1 MYFILFQLHKHYSP
15 FIYNTVGRDN
25 YKYFVSILVWH
36 PLAYLLFLYSTLC
49 YWYRAPLTWL
59 FIAFLLYS
67 FAMFVGISGLCMYHL
82 KLIGKNMTTNEEI
95 NMFRYT
101 YFKNEF
107 QMQDNP
113 FSRGELLVFCY

>member
-1 MYFILFQLHKHYSP
+1 LYTAYNSP

-36 PLAYLLFLYSTLC
+36 PLAYMLFLYSTIC
-49 YWYRAPLTWL
+49 YWYRAPLTWT
-59 FIAFLLYS
+59 FIFFLLYS

-113 FSRGELLVFCY
+113 FCRGT